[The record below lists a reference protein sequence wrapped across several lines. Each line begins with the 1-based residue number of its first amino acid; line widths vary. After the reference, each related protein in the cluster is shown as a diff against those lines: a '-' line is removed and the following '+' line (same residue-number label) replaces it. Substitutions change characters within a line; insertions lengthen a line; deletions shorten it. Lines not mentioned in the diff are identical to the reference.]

1 MKQDFG
7 LSWQHGKQKL
17 IAAVAL
23 LAIAIALAVAP
34 AASSFDA
41 AKGAKSTPPGQVE
54 ITTYSILGSTW
65 G

>member
-1 MKQDFG
+1 MKQNLG

-34 AASSFDA
+34 TASSFDA
-41 AKGAKSTPPGQVE
+41 AKGTKPTLSDQVE
-54 ITTYSILGSTW
+54 TTTYSILGSTW